1 MAETQEVR
9 DKVVLVGLNSPV
21 LKKEENADEDTM
33 EELSALVET
42 AGGETVGIVL
52 QNRPS
57 PDPRTFIG
65 EGKVAD
71 VQLYCENTGATMV
84 IFDNDLSPSQ
94 MRVLTELL
102 GVQVLDRCGLILDIF
117 AQRAKTKEGRLQVE
131 LAQYQYLLPRLTGM
145 WTHLERQAGTSGK
158 GPIGSKGPGE
168 TQLETDRRHIRRK
181 IDKLREDLEEVRRV
195 RSTQRQRRQ
204 KNEIPVVAIVG
215 YTNAGKSTL
224 LNILTGRLCPDSG
237 TVAVDGAPA
246 DSDAALGKLFLV
258 GEKNLYP
265 DDMKVKRA
273 LDTAAV
279 FYPDFDRS
287 YAESLAKQFELTL
300 NKKINGLSTGYGSI
314 FRLILGLSVNTPY
327 VLFDEPVLGLDAQH
341 RDLFYKLLVQKYAE
355 HPCTMVVSTHLIAE
369 VADLIEHTVIIR
381 KGRILQDAPT
391 EELTAACWAVS
402 GPAGVVDSW
411 AAGRDVFTSS
421 VLGGLKTVCIRGGG
435 TEDLPAGLE
444 RRRVGLQEYFISLM
458 EEEDQR

>member
-1 MAETQEVR
+1 MT
-9 DKVVLVGLNSPV
+9 
-21 LKKEENADEDTM
+21 
-33 EELSALVET
+33 
-42 AGGETVGIVL
+42 
-52 QNRPS
+52 
-57 PDPRTFIG
+57 
-65 EGKVAD
+65 
-71 VQLYCENTGATMV
+71 
-84 IFDNDLSPSQ
+84 
-94 MRVLTELL
+94 LTE
-102 GVQVLDRCGLILDIF
+102 DRPIF
-117 AQRAKTKEGRLQVE
+117 QQIAE
-131 LAQYQYLLPRLTGM
+131 
-145 WTHLERQAGTSGK
+145 
-158 GPIGSKGPGE
+158 
-168 TQLETDRRHIRRK
+168 QLEEAILSGAYPEESQVPSITEYSVQYRINPATALKGINLLVDAGLLYKKRGVGMFVASGARE
-181 IDKLREDLEEVRRV
+181 KLRQSRRERFYQDYVQRMVREAR
-195 RSTQRQRRQ
+195 
-204 KNEIPVVAIVG
+204 NLG
-215 YTNAGKSTL
+215 
-224 LNILTGRLCPDSG
+224 LTDQEG
-237 TVAVDGAPA
+237 
-246 DSDAALGKLFLV
+246 SDAALSRLFLV

-287 YAESLAKQFELTL
+287 YAESLAKQFELPL

>member
-9 DKVVLVGLNSPV
+9 DKVVLVGLSSPV

-65 EGKVAD
+65 EGKVAE

-131 LAQYQYLLPRLTGM
+131 LAPYQYLLPRLTGM

-224 LNILTGRLCPDSG
+224 LNHLTGAGIPANNRLFD
-237 TVAVDGAPA
+237 T
-246 DSDAALGKLFLV
+246 
-258 GEKNLYP
+258 
-265 DDMKVKRA
+265 
-273 LDTAAV
+273 LDTTSRLLTVSDTLDVVISDTVGFIRKLPHQLVEAFKATLEELEYADLLLHVIDVSNPEWQQQAAV
-279 FYPDFDRS
+279 VENLIR
-287 YAESLAKQFELTL
+287 ELGAGEL
-300 NKKINGLSTGYGSI
+300 
-314 FRLILGLSVNTPY
+314 P
-327 VLFDEPVLGLDAQH
+327 
-341 RDLFYKLLVQKYAE
+341 
-355 HPCTMVVSTHLIAE
+355 
-369 VADLIEHTVIIR
+369 
-381 KGRILQDAPT
+381 RI
-391 EELTAACWAVS
+391 
-402 GPAGVVDSW
+402 
-411 AAGRDVFTSS
+411 DVFNKSD
-421 VLGGLKTVCIRGGG
+421 R
-435 TEDLPAGLE
+435 LPAGEIMPHGQDICSISAKTGEGVDKLLE
-444 RRRVGLQEYFISLM
+444 MIASRLDSGSRRVELRIPYDKGGLLDQLYREAKVESVEYGETIAVTAVCTPKVLGQMAPFIA
-458 EEEDQR
+458 E

>member
-1 MAETQEVR
+1 
-9 DKVVLVGLNSPV
+9 
-21 LKKEENADEDTM
+21 
-33 EELSALVET
+33 
-42 AGGETVGIVL
+42 
-52 QNRPS
+52 
-57 PDPRTFIG
+57 
-65 EGKVAD
+65 
-71 VQLYCENTGATMV
+71 MV
-84 IFDNDLSPSQ
+84 
-94 MRVLTELL
+94 ELL
-102 GVQVLDRCGLILDIF
+102 GVHSAFALIGGRAARTHRLDKGGHWFIALERCRITLLLCLQIALEAIQGAILDGQTVCGQVGNERLF
-117 AQRAKTKEGRLQVE
+117 RRLGTKLHALVGNGTVYRVRIVTVGDLLLVLLGLCGVLTLQVGK
-131 LAQYQYLLPRLTGM
+131 LLLDT
-145 WTHLERQAGTSGK
+145 
-158 GPIGSKGPGE
+158 I
-168 TQLETDRRHIRRK
+168 HISSRFF
-181 IDKLREDLEEVRRV
+181 
-195 RSTQRQRRQ
+195 QF
-204 KNEIPVVAIVG
+204 
-215 YTNAGKSTL
+215 
-224 LNILTGRLCPDSG
+224 LNILVP
-237 TVAVDGAPA
+237 
-246 DSDAALGKLFLV
+246 LGKLFLV

-287 YAESLAKQFELTL
+287 YAESLAKQFELPL

-444 RRRVGLQEYFISLM
+444 RRRMGLQEYFISLM